1 MILMIRLLKMD
12 YTTRALKHSQDHFMV
27 QKLHSA
33 LAKANTG
40 LKKISP
46 WLARTNQISSQASD
60 FLFLLAQWARVEES
74 PQPTK

>member
-1 MILMIRLLKMD
+1 MIRLLKMD

-40 LKKISP
+40 LKKNFSLVGQDKSNFFP
-46 WLARTNQISSQASD
+46 G
-60 FLFLLAQWARVEES
+60 
-74 PQPTK
+74 K